1 MKCWRMME
9 SDMEKADKND
19 KEKRILSVLSL
30 WCLERYTDHEAIT
43 LIYKIMTE
51 GEKEDEQR

>member
-1 MKCWRMME
+1 ME
-9 SDMEKADKND
+9 GNMEKADKSD
-19 KEKRILSVLSL
+19 VEKWILSVLAL

>member
-1 MKCWRMME
+1 MG
-9 SDMEKADKND
+9 SDMEKADKSD
-19 KEKRILSVLSL
+19 KEKRILSILAL

>member
-1 MKCWRMME
+1 ME
-9 SDMEKADKND
+9 SDMGKD